1 MRRIRQLAA
10 AVAVAALLVLA
21 GCIGGLANAGSESDA
36 GNRVVQVGATGDVET
51 APDRATVRVSVV
63 ATGDDVRAVRE
74 RLAENSSAMREALE
88 AEGYNVT
95 SARYDIDRN
104 RRDRRRSERASERDA
119 AGFVGRHAFV
129 VRVDDPDAAG
139 DAVVTAIENGATQV
153 ERVTFGASEETRRN
167 LRERALA
174 EAMENAR
181 TEAGVVAESGDLRL
195 TGMATASTVSVDAEP
210 VVRREVAHAAA
221 DGAGS
226 PTRIDAGTVTV
237 RAQVYVTYN
246 ATAA

>member
-1 MRRIRQLAA
+1 MRRTRQPAA
-10 AVAVAALLVLA
+10 AVAVAALLFLA
-21 GCIGGLANAGSESDA
+21 GCSGGLASAGGDA
-36 GNRVVQVGATGDVET
+36 GGERTVQVGATGAVET
-51 APDRATVRVSVV
+51 APDRATVRVAVV
-63 ATGDDVRAVRE
+63 ATGDDVRGVRE

-104 RRDRRRSERASERDA
+104 RRERHRSGRERDA
-119 AGFVGRHAFV
+119 SEFVGRHAFA

-139 DAVVTAIENGATQV
+139 DAIVTAVENGATQV
-153 ERVTFGASEETRRN
+153 ERVTFGASEETRRD

-181 TEAGVVAESGDLRL
+181 TEAEVVAESGDLRL
-195 TGMATASTVSVDAEP
+195 AGVAAASTVSVDAEP

-221 DGAGS
+221 DGAGAAP